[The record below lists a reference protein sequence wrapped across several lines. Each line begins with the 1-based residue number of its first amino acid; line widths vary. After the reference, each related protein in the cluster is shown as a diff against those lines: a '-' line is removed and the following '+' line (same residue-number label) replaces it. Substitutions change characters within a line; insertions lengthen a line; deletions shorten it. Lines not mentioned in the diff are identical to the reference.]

1 MGGDLKLDPI
11 PMSYSMA
18 LEGKTLWGGAG
29 QEEKIALSIKAT

>member
-1 MGGDLKLDPI
+1 MGRDLKLDPI

-29 QEEKIALSIKAT
+29 TRGKNSIKY

>member
-29 QEEKIALSIKAT
+29 TRGKNSIKY